1 MKNKKLNKFQQGFTL
16 IELLVVMA
24 ILGMLAALVL
34 PQLMGQV
41 DGSRVNATQT
51 QLKAFETALETHRL
65 DTGKYPKSLKG
76 LAENTTGK
84 SRWRGPYLK
93 SIPLDPWDN
102 AYQYRVKGSSYE
114 LSSFGADGSQGG
126 TEDNAD
132 IKL

>member
-1 MKNKKLNKFQQGFTL
+1 MKNKKLNKSYQGFTL

-34 PQLMGQV
+34 PQLMGQI

-76 LAENTTGK
+76 LSENTTGK

-93 SIPLDPWDN
+93 QIPLDPWDN
-102 AYQYRVKGSSYE
+102 DYQYRVKGNTYD
-114 LSSFGADGSQGG
+114 LYSFGADGSQGG